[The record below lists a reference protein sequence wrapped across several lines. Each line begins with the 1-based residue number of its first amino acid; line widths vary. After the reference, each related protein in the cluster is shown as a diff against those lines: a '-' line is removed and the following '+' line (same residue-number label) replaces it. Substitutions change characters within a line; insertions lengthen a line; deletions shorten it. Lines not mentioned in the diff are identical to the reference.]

1 MAELTPMKRQYN
13 EIKQQH
19 QDCLLFFRLGD
30 FYEMFD
36 DDAKVASKEL
46 DLALTTRDRA
56 VEDPELRTPMCG
68 VPYHSAQTYIARLI
82 AKGYK
87 VAICEQIEDPATA
100 KGLVKR
106 DVIRIITPG
115 TVTDAAMLEEGKSNY
130 LGSVYFESG
139 HGGVAF
145 CDISTGEFCVAA
157 FDAEAVSHILNELG
171 RFAPREL
178 VMNKGA
184 SESGDIPD
192 FAVKRLGCMLEM
204 GGSDYE
210 FMACAARVCEQ
221 FNLPDL
227 DRAGLGD
234 MPAAV
239 CAAGALLQ
247 YIDETQKL
255 DMAHIRDIDI
265 FSDNR
270 YMEMDWATRRSLEL
284 TESLRTGEKRGSL
297 LWVLDKTRTPMGSRL
312 MRAWIERPLLSPI
325 AIKRR
330 LSAVDELYR
339 DNVTRGELI
348 EAMRGIGD
356 MQRLIGRIVYGTANG
371 RDLVSLADCARALPK
386 ITALLGGFKSAALR
400 EIASLDTLDEILMR
414 IDWAICDDPP
424 FSVREGGIL
433 RKGYS
438 EQVDRLREIRDN
450 GAQAVAELEA
460 RERER
465 TGIKKLKV
473 GYNKVFGYFID
484 VPKSA
489 GEVNIPEDYIRKQTL
504 VSNERYFT
512 QELKELENTL
522 LTANDKIKQLEYEFF
537 MDLCRTIAEKVAEVQ
552 ASADAVA
559 KLDVF
564 CSLAEVAVRNNYCMP
579 EVDASGEL
587 IINEGRHPVVE
598 QTLSEIMFVPNDTSL
613 NCEGNRVAIVTG
625 PNMAGKSTYMRQT
638 ALITL
643 MAQIGSF
650 VPAKNA
656 VIGVVDRVFTRI
668 GASDDLAAGQ
678 STFMLEMSEMANI
691 LRYATGRSLLI
702 LDEIGRGT
710 STYDG
715 MAIARAVLE
724 YCADKKK
731 LGAKTMFA
739 THYHE
744 LSALEGVIEGVHNY
758 SISAKKQGGTLVF
771 LRKIVPGSADDSY
784 GIEVA
789 KLAGVPDNVISKAKT
804 YLKELEA
811 GKSELAVEKKKDD
824 DQISLV
830 QVGTDEVGRALRA
843 MDINSLTPLEALNVL
858 SELQQ
863 KARG

>member
-46 DLALTTRDRA
+46 DLALTTRDRS
-56 VEDPELRTPMCG
+56 VEDPEQRTPMCG

-87 VAICEQIEDPATA
+87 VAICEQMEDPATA

-130 LGSVYFESG
+130 LASVFFEAG
-139 HGGVAF
+139 KGGVAF
-145 CDISTGEFCVAA
+145 CDISTGEFCAAA
-157 FDAEAVSHILNELG
+157 FENDTVSHILNELG
-171 RFAPREL
+171 RFAPREAVL
-178 VMNKGA
+178 SAGA
-184 SESGDIPD
+184 ANETEITE
-192 FAVKRLGCMLEM
+192 FLMKRIGCMLEM
-204 GGSDYE
+204 GGSGFE
-210 FMACAARVCEQ
+210 FMPSAARVCQQ
-221 FNLPDL
+221 FSYGSIDEG
-227 DRAGLGD
+227 GLEEI
-234 MPAAV
+234 PAAV
-239 CAAGALLQ
+239 CASGALLA
-247 YIDETQKL
+247 YIAETQKMDL
-255 DMAHIRDIDI
+255 SYIRSMDV
-265 FSDNR
+265 FNGGR

-284 TESLRTGEKRGSL
+284 TESQRTGEKKGSL
-297 LWVLDKTRTPMGSRL
+297 LWVLDKTKTPMGGRL
-312 MRAWIERPLLSPI
+312 MRAWVERPLLSPL

-339 DNVTRGELI
+339 DNVKRGEII
-348 EAMRGIGD
+348 ETLRGIGD
-356 MQRLIGRIVYGTANG
+356 MQRLIGRVVYGTANG

-386 ITALLGGFKSAALR
+386 LTELLGEFRSGALR
-400 EIASLDTLDEILMR
+400 EIAAMDVLEKILFR

-438 EQVDRLREIRDN
+438 EEVDRLREIRDN
-450 GAQAVAELEA
+450 GSQAVAELEK

-473 GYNKVFGYFID
+473 GYNRVFGYYID

-489 GEVNIPEDYIRKQTL
+489 GDVSIPEDYIRKQTL

-512 QELKELENTL
+512 QELKELETTL
-522 LTANDKIKQLEYEFF
+522 LTAGDRIKELEYKYF
-537 MDLCRTIAEKVAEVQ
+537 MEVCSMISQQVAEVQ

-559 KLDVF
+559 RLDVF
-564 CSLAEVAVRNNYCMP
+564 CSFAEVAARNNYCMP
-579 EVDASGEL
+579 EVDTSGEL
-587 IINEGRHPVVE
+587 IITEGRHPVVE
-598 QTLSEIMFVPNDTSL
+598 QAVKDIMFVPNDTSL
-613 NCEGNRVAIVTG
+613 NCDGNRVAIVTG

-643 MAQIGSF
+643 MAQMGSF
-650 VPAKNA
+650 VPARSA

-668 GASDDLAAGQ
+668 GASDDLVAGQ

-691 LRYATGRSLLI
+691 LKYATGKSLLI
-702 LDEIGRGT
+702 IDEIGRGT

-744 LSALEGVIEGVHNY
+744 LSALEGALDGVRNFN
-758 SISAKKQGGTLVF
+758 ISARKQNGTLVF
-771 LRKIVPGSADDSY
+771 LRKIMPGAADDSY

-789 KLAGVPDNVISKAKT
+789 KLAGVPDYVIHKAKT

-811 GKSELAVEKKKDD
+811 DKAELKLREKAED
-824 DQISLV
+824 DQISFMD
-830 QVGTDEVGRALRA
+830 VGADEVSRILRST
-843 MDINSLTPLEALNVL
+843 DVNSLTPLEALNLL
-858 SELQQ
+858 SELQK

>member
-13 EIKQQH
+13 EIKQQY

-36 DDAKVASKEL
+36 EDAKVASKEL

-56 VEDPELRTPMCG
+56 VADPELRTPMCG
-68 VPYHSAQTYIARLI
+68 VPYHSAQSYIARLI

-115 TVTDAAMLEEGKSNY
+115 TVTDAAMLEEGRSNY
-130 LGSVYFESG
+130 LGSVFYEAG

-145 CDISTGEFCVAA
+145 CDVSTGEFCVAS
-157 FDAEAVSHILNELG
+157 FDDDAINHILNELG
-171 RFAPREL
+171 RFEPREL
-178 VMNKGA
+178 IMNKA
-184 SESGDIPD
+184 AAETKRVPE
-192 FAVKRLGCMLEM
+192 FATKRLGCMLEM
-204 GGSDYE
+204 GGKDYE
-210 FMACAARVCEQ
+210 FMPCAARVCQQ
-221 FNLPDL
+221 FDLPDL
-227 DRAGLGD
+227 DAAGLGER
-234 MPAAV
+234 PAAV
-239 CAAGALLQ
+239 SAAGALLR

-255 DMAHIRDIDI
+255 DMAHIRSIDI
-265 FSDNR
+265 LSEER
-270 YMEMDWATRRSLEL
+270 YMELDWATKRSLEL
-284 TESLRTGEKRGSL
+284 TEALRTGEKRGSL
-297 LWVLDKTRTPMGSRL
+297 LWVLDKTRTPMGGRML
-312 MRAWIERPLLSPI
+312 RAWIERPLLSPI

-330 LSAVDELYR
+330 LTAVDELFR

-348 EAMRGIGD
+348 EALRGIGD
-356 MQRLIGRIVYGTANG
+356 MQRLIGRVVYGTANG
-371 RDLVSLADCARALPK
+371 RDLVSLADCARALPE
-386 ITALLGGFKSAALR
+386 ICELLSGFKSAALR
-400 EIASLDTLDEILMR
+400 QISVMDKLEQIVMR
-414 IDWAICDDPP
+414 VDWAICDDPP

-433 RKGYS
+433 REGYS
-438 EQVDRLREIRDN
+438 EECDRLRKIRDN

-465 TGIKKLKV
+465 TGIKKLKI

-489 GEVNIPEDYIRKQTL
+489 GDVALPEDYIRKQTL

-522 LTANDKIKQLEYEFF
+522 LTANDRIKQLEYELFTE
-537 MDLCRTIAEKVAEVQ
+537 LCGKIAGMVAEVQ

-559 KLDVF
+559 RLDVL
-564 CSLAEVAVRNNYCMP
+564 CSFAEVAVRNNYCMP

-587 IINEGRHPVVE
+587 IITEGRHPVVE
-598 QTLSEIMFVPNDTSL
+598 QTLSDVMFVPNDTNL

-625 PNMAGKSTYMRQT
+625 PNMAGKSTYMRQA

-650 VPAKNA
+650 VPAKSA

-668 GASDDLAAGQ
+668 GASDDLASGQ
-678 STFMLEMSEMANI
+678 STFMLEMSEVANI
-691 LRYATGRSLLI
+691 LRYATNSSLLI

-724 YCADKKK
+724 YCADKRK

-744 LSALEGVIEGVHNY
+744 LSALEGVTEGVHNY

-789 KLAGVPDNVISKAKT
+789 KLAGVPDNVIAKAKT

-811 GKSELAVEKKKDD
+811 GKSELALEKRPEAG
-824 DQISLV
+824 QISLE
-830 QVGTDEVGRALRA
+830 QAGSDEVGRALRA
-843 MDINSLTPLEALNVL
+843 MDLNSITPLEALNIL
-858 SELQQ
+858 NELQQ